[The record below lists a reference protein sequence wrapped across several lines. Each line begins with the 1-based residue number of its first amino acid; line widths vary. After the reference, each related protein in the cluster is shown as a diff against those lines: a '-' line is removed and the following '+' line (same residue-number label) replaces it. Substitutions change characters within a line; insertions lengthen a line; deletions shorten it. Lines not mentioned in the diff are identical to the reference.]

1 MTQLRAE
8 STKAQR
14 HELNIEILKK
24 TRGERNNWEKNKKI
38 KIEPISPSY
47 THKRRKQ
54 RSSVHIELG
63 FVNIS
68 NGPYSR
74 RRMQLKREMFDL
86 NYCSP
91 RQTHKQMA

>member
-1 MTQLRAE
+1 MTQLCAE

-24 TRGERNNWEKNKKI
+24 GGEEKLGKEQENKNRADPHVYIQKE
-38 KIEPISPSY
+38 KTE
-47 THKRRKQ
+47 RR
-54 RSSVHIELG
+54 SVQHIELG

-74 RRMQLKREMFDL
+74 RRMQLKREMFDFEL
-86 NYCSP
+86 LFAQAN
-91 RQTHKQMA
+91 THTQMA